1 MNSKNSIKLK
11 ISRIGLGT
19 WSYGGEKWSHGWG
32 PQPEEL
38 SSKTILEAI
47 SSGINLIDTAA
58 VYGLGV
64 AERVLG
70 SSLIKWNGDR
80 PFIISKC
87 GQSWDQDGRFKTN
100 LSKDAIR
107 KGCIDSLVRLG
118 VEVIDLMMLHYP
130 STISDENLLAIA
142 ELEKLKSEGKILNIG
157 LSNFSLNEI
166 QRAQDNFQIS
176 AIQDHYSILH
186 RQVESDLLPY
196 CVKTNLAFIAY
207 QPLDSGL
214 LTGRFFL
221 KRLSH
226 LTSTDWRNRSKEFYP
241 ENINKLTNLNA
252 VLFSLANKYKVAIS
266 TISAA
271 WVLSNPA
278 VSSALVGMRN
288 PKHVQQIL
296 PSTVINLTSDDKVA
310 IDKALLHTDYPKY

>member
-1 MNSKNSIKLK
+1 MNTKNPTKLK
-11 ISRIGLGT
+11 IPCIGLGT

-38 SSKTILEAI
+38 STKTILEAI

-64 AERVLG
+64 AERVVG
-70 SSLIKWNGDR
+70 SSLIKWNGDL

-87 GQSWDQDGRFKTN
+87 GQSWDVDGRFKTN

-130 STISDENLLAIA
+130 STISDENLSAIA

-157 LSNFSLNEI
+157 LSNFPLAEI
-166 QRAQDNFQIS
+166 QRAQENFQIS

-196 CVKTNLAFIAY
+196 CAKTNLVFIAY

-214 LTGRFFL
+214 LTGRFFFE
-221 KRLSH
+221 KPPH
-226 LTSTDWRNRSKEFYP
+226 LTSLDWRSRSKEFYP
-241 ENINKLTNLNA
+241 ENINKLANLNA
-252 VLFSLANKYKVAIS
+252 VLYRLASKYKVAIS
-266 TISAA
+266 AISTA
-271 WVLSNPA
+271 WVLSNPT

-288 PKHVQQIL
+288 PKHVREIL
-296 PSTVINLTSDDKVA
+296 PSTVINITAEDKVD
-310 IDKALLHTDYPKY
+310 IDKALLRTDYPKY

>member
-1 MNSKNSIKLK
+1 MNSKSSIKLK

-87 GQSWDQDGRFKTN
+87 GQSWDLDGRFKTN

-142 ELEKLKSEGKILNIG
+142 ELEKLKCEGKILNIG